1 MGIVQKV
8 AGSMTERAWFG
19 EEIRGDP
26 LVVVWRAPSRL
37 TDLITSDIDADNN
50 ESHQGPTMTGERTP
64 TSSRTMKKYIG
75 ITACPTG
82 IAHTYMAAEKLEE
95 TAKEAGDQIK
105 VETQG
110 SIGVE
115 NELTAEDIREA
126 DAVIIAA
133 DTEVDLF
140 RFDGKRASSP
150 VFRTAYPVRPNSWR
164 RPCPPPFMA
173 GPRRR
178 SKPSPPRSPL
188 ESPMPSPARTTRA
201 PSGIPSTPL

>member
-19 EEIRGDP
+19 EEIREDP

-64 TSSRTMKKYIG
+64 TSRRTMKKYIG

-105 VETQG
+105 VET
-110 SIGVE
+110 
-115 NELTAEDIREA
+115 
-126 DAVIIAA
+126 
-133 DTEVDLF
+133 
-140 RFDGKRASSP
+140 
-150 VFRTAYPVRPNSWR
+150 
-164 RPCPPPFMA
+164 
-173 GPRRR
+173 
-178 SKPSPPRSPL
+178 
-188 ESPMPSPARTTRA
+188 
-201 PSGIPSTPL
+201 